1 MNNGLEN
8 TIAMHAVEH
17 FAAHYT
23 VNLTSV
29 IANWYFLSRDRPEL
43 CYRYL
48 KPEPTKNVTYA
59 AKYYAGDVELENGE
73 N

>member
-8 TIAMHAVEH
+8 TIAMHAFEH

-29 IANWYFLSRDRPEL
+29 ITNWYFLSRDRPEL

-48 KPEPTKNVTYA
+48 KPEPLKTSGMLLSIMQVTR
-59 AKYYAGDVELENGE
+59 N
-73 N
+73 